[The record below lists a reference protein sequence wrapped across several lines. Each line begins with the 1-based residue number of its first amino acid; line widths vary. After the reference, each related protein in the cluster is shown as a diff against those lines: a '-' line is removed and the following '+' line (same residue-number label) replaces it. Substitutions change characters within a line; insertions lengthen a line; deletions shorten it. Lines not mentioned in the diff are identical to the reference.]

1 MRENRASGRRPAGAG
16 CGWALWCACLLFATT
31 AFPAALT
38 PEQLQQVRA
47 ATFEVVVAKNE
58 PTAVKYEKPLPM
70 ELVPYQVRNDLYW
83 SIGTAFQIAP
93 GRFASAAHVVTSAI
107 GSPFGPLSLRDAAG
121 RIYPVQAVE
130 KFSEGEDF
138 AVFTVAGAPT
148 ASLPTSIDYH
158 MDSPVFAVGNALGE
172 GVIARDGL
180 LTSMTPEALE
190 GRWKWLRFS
199 AATSPGN
206 SGGPLLDEQGRI
218 IGLVIGKSENEN
230 LNYALP
236 IDRLLDNPGKVAR
249 IENRG
254 AFPWAILRD
263 PFTYR
268 FERESPLPMSVADFG
283 KWVLAVNSQF
293 FAEQRARLQSDPA
306 IQLFPQG
313 DSAEVL
319 ATQFMALRPGLIV
332 QGRDLAWETQQG
344 NNDDDV
350 DLPGGGKVWLSDV
363 GSQVSLFRVSDPT
376 VAGARAVDAPTAL
389 MDSVLKAMR
398 LPRVVGTQKIR
409 VTSLGPPVLEESF
422 VDRFGRRWRS
432 QVWTLGYLDLS
443 FVLSSVA
450 TPDGRMG
457 LASLGNGRQ
466 VRSVL
471 DNLQLVA
478 NFAQLSF
485 SGTLPQWEAY
495 LAARDLAPK
504 SFASLQWKHGD
515 GKPFHVQVPRFTLD
529 VPTEV
534 VPTTDQSELQLLTS
548 YVLTNGKLDWEIT
561 GVELRRDED
570 AKTWMR
576 VARQLK
582 PAPGAGKD
590 LLKRWHEMLTLTG
603 DFAPGLGRDTAL
615 KEFWLRIVLPTR
627 DPAGAEPAELYD
639 VLYDTYEPRLPR
651 ELDEVGRL
659 LPTILKVR
667 NP

>member
-138 AVFTVAGAPT
+138 SVFTVAGAPT
-148 ASLPTSIDYH
+148 ASLPTSTDYH

-254 AFPWAILRD
+254 AFPWRSCAIH
-263 PFTYR
+263 
-268 FERESPLPMSVADFG
+268 SPTG
-283 KWVLAVNSQF
+283 
-293 FAEQRARLQSDPA
+293 
-306 IQLFPQG
+306 
-313 DSAEVL
+313 
-319 ATQFMALRPGLIV
+319 
-332 QGRDLAWETQQG
+332 
-344 NNDDDV
+344 
-350 DLPGGGKVWLSDV
+350 
-363 GSQVSLFRVSDPT
+363 
-376 VAGARAVDAPTAL
+376 
-389 MDSVLKAMR
+389 
-398 LPRVVGTQKIR
+398 
-409 VTSLGPPVLEESF
+409 
-422 VDRFGRRWRS
+422 
-432 QVWTLGYLDLS
+432 
-443 FVLSSVA
+443 SSVNRRCRCRSRTSA
-450 TPDGRMG
+450 SGCSPSIRSSSLSNGPACSRTRRYSCSRRAIRRRCSRRSSWPCGRG
-457 LASLGNGRQ
+457 
-466 VRSVL
+466 
-471 DNLQLVA
+471 
-478 NFAQLSF
+478 
-485 SGTLPQWEAY
+485 
-495 LAARDLAPK
+495 
-504 SFASLQWKHGD
+504 
-515 GKPFHVQVPRFTLD
+515 
-529 VPTEV
+529 
-534 VPTTDQSELQLLTS
+534 
-548 YVLTNGKLDWEIT
+548 
-561 GVELRRDED
+561 
-570 AKTWMR
+570 
-576 VARQLK
+576 
-582 PAPGAGKD
+582 
-590 LLKRWHEMLTLTG
+590 
-603 DFAPGLGRDTAL
+603 
-615 KEFWLRIVLPTR
+615 
-627 DPAGAEPAELYD
+627 
-639 VLYDTYEPRLPR
+639 
-651 ELDEVGRL
+651 
-659 LPTILKVR
+659 
-667 NP
+667 